1 MYLPYLMFALMDPV
15 YRLLNDKKV
24 GILMISYTQKSL
36 HKKVIMHNLALTLT
50 WKCNGRLE

>member
-1 MYLPYLMFALMDPV
+1 MFALMDPV

>member
-1 MYLPYLMFALMDPV
+1 MYLPHLMFALMDPV

-50 WKCNGRLE
+50 WKCN